1 VTCPALKPLG
11 LPPEVKEASIALGRG
26 GMPNGKESDHAR
38 IYQKKD
44 IKEEGDD
51 GYL

>member
-1 VTCPALKPLG
+1 MPW
-11 LPPEVKEASIALGRG
+11 GRG

-38 IYQKKD
+38 IHQKKD